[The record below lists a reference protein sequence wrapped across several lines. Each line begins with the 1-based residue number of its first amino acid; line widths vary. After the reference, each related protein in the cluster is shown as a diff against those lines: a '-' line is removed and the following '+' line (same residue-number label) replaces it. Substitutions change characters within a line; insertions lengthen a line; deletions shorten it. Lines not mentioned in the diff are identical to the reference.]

1 MGKIKDWL
9 IKRKAKKELLGK
21 KTFVEWVK
29 DKFIYF
35 EAKKELKK
43 QQKLKLKCIKILKIL
58 TKYGKEMDKHNIPYN
73 VTFANQ
79 TAIKQA
85 LTHQQEDKGE

>member
-1 MGKIKDWL
+1 MSKFQDWL
-9 IKRKAKKELLGK
+9 IKRKAKRELLGK
-21 KTFVEWVK
+21 KTFVEWLK
-29 DKFIYF
+29 YKFVCF

-43 QQKLKLKCIKILKIL
+43 QQKLKLKSIKMLKIL
-58 TKYGKEMDKHNIPYN
+58 TKYGKQMDKHNIPYN

-85 LTHQQEDKGE
+85 LTHQHEDKGE

>member
-1 MGKIKDWL
+1 MGKLKDWKMVREA
-9 IKRKAKKELLGK
+9 KRELSGKKTFFEWLKDKYMCFLAKKELR
-21 KTFVEWVK
+21 
-29 DKFIYF
+29 
-35 EAKKELKK
+35 KE
-43 QQKLKLKCIKILKIL
+43 QKLKLKSIKMLKIL

-79 TAIKQA
+79 TAIKQT